1 MAIAGITELP
11 FVDTFKRDPQ
21 PPANDNLDPATKP
34 TAKEMFLQKSRWLY
48 AAYVRNDTMI
58 PYAAAQEFQMN
69 RLYAQGKQPN
79 VKYMETLYPFKNK
92 KGERKGFQ
100 NISWDNV
107 AFYPKLREIMLGR
120 LRKFDYAV
128 SCNIVDEQAADSKAT
143 LKYMTWVE
151 IQEKDFLD
159 QVNEILG
166 IPPDQQNGQT
176 PQLPFKPSS
185 LQDLDILAQTGS
197 FKLTEELVYE
207 KLLSKTHQLCEWDE
221 IKNRLDEDA
230 VDCGVIAT
238 KTFTD
243 PVTNLPCVRYSDPAF
258 LVVRHN
264 RDASFNHITDAG
276 EIIFMSTSQLRE
288 YGLSEDDITTAAK
301 AYSGMWTNPAYQ
313 AVWPYNRQ
321 GYDMLGMFNIAVLD
335 MDFESFDTY
344 KYEYRPING
353 QQMPFKLPFDATG
366 PSRSKNTYEVN
377 KYGRRYR
384 CKWVIGT
391 DIIFDYG
398 YQYDQVFDSEN
409 RPKSQFNVYRV
420 ADRPIGSRVISII
433 DDLQLLILKLRNAWA
448 KARPSGIII
457 DWTALSNISIGD
469 EKLSPKDVLSIF
481 RNEGDIIYKPMLING
496 QPVIGGQPPI
506 KETVGGL
513 GPIANEFVLFF
524 NLYVSQLREIAG
536 LPAIVDSPSGDA
548 LVGVQKGAE
557 SANIDSMRSILMGYK
572 RVKQRSFTNL
582 CLMWQ
587 LLAQTKGVEQQYAG
601 WDGGMEVLRLG
612 WEAAGRPVE
621 VVCEM
626 LIDDT
631 VRQTVLQ
638 AANNSLAA
646 AKQGAVGI
654 TMADFF
660 FIMNALEKGQILWAQ
675 TYLSYREQQKFQEQQ
690 QLQAQNMQLNQQG
703 AIQQE
708 QVKSQGQQE
717 ALAMEMKM
725 EQAKGMTDIEAIKE
739 KGRQDRLTLIYQ
751 SHLEKGLP
759 VLPESE
765 DILQQYFLQPAL
777 DAMVQQKMNEMQ
789 MQQQA
794 AKGQGDNPA
803 ETLAIPPQGD
813 AQS

>member
-1 MAIAGITELP
+1 MAIPQVTDLP
-11 FVDTFKRDPQ
+11 FVDKYKREAQ
-21 PPANDNLDPATKP
+21 PPANDNIDPAIKSTSKQL
-34 TAKEMFLQKSRWLY
+34 FLDKCRWLY

-69 RLYAQGKQPN
+69 RLYAMGKQPN
-79 VKYMETLYPFKNK
+79 NKYMETLYPFKNK

-100 NISWDNV
+100 NISWDNLS
-107 AFYPKLREIMLGR
+107 FYPKLREIMLGR
-120 LRKFDYAV
+120 LSKFDYAIG
-128 SCNIVDEQAADSKAT
+128 CNIVDQQAADDKASMKFDAYVKM
-143 LKYMTWVE
+143 LLEDYM
-151 IQEKDFLD
+151 KPF
-159 QVNEILG
+159 NEMKG
-166 IPPDQQNGQT
+166 TSDVPMPDGGQ
-176 PQLPFKPSS
+176 QLPMQPKSI
-185 LQDLDILAQTGS
+185 QDLDMLAQSGS

-207 KLLSKTHQLCEWDE
+207 KLLSKTHQLCEWSE

-230 VDCGVIAT
+230 IDCGVIAT

-243 PVTNLPCVRYSDPAF
+243 PVTNLPCVRYTDPAF

-264 RDASFNHITDAG
+264 RDNSFNHIADAG
-276 EIIFMSTSQLRE
+276 EIIFFTTSQLRE
-288 YGLSEDDITTAAK
+288 YGLSEKDIETAAK

-313 AVWPYNRQ
+313 TVWPYNRQ
-321 GYDMLGMFNIAVLD
+321 SYDMLGMFNIAVLD
-335 MDFESFDTY
+335 LDFESFDTY
-344 KYEYRPING
+344 KYEYRPVDG
-353 QQMPFKLPFDATG
+353 VDRPFPLPFDATG
-366 PSRSKNTYEVN
+366 PSRSKNRYEVN
-377 KYGRRYR
+377 RYGRRYR

-420 ADRPIGSRVISII
+420 ADRPIGSRVISVI
-433 DDLQLLILKLRNAWA
+433 DDMQLLILKLRNAWV
-448 KARPSGIII
+448 KARPSGISI

-481 RNEGDIIYKPMLING
+481 RNEGDVLWKPTMING
-496 QPVIGGQPPI
+496 QPVLGGQPPI
-506 KETVGGL
+506 KELVGGL
-513 GPIANEFVLFF
+513 GPIAGEFITFF
-524 NLYVSQLREIAG
+524 NLYINQLREIAG
-536 LPAIVDSPSGDA
+536 LPQIVDNPSGDA

-572 RVKQRSFTNL
+572 RVKQRTFTNL

-587 LLAQTKGVEQQYAG
+587 LLARTSSVEQKYTG

-612 WEAAGRPVE
+612 WDEAGRPVE

-660 FIMNALEKGQILWAQ
+660 YILNALEKGQILWAQ
-675 TYLSYREQQKFQEQQ
+675 TYLAYREQKKFEEQQ
-690 QLQAQNMQLNQQG
+690 ALQQQNMQMNQQG
-703 AIQQE
+703 AMAQE
-708 QVKSQGQQE
+708 QAKAQAQQT
-717 ALAMEMKM
+717 ALSMETEM
-725 EQAKGMTDIEAIKE
+725 ERAKGMTDIEAIKE

-759 VLPESE
+759 VLPES
-765 DILQQYFLQPAL
+765 DDVLQQYFLQPAL

-789 MQQQA
+789 AQQVQE
-794 AKGQGDNPA
+794 QQ
-803 ETLAIPPQGD
+803 QGD
-813 AQS
+813 ASDQGQPPVQG